1 VEPEVRLQLFA
12 LVLAI
17 AAFNGIFSPLVH
29 LVAAYSFVWAPPW
42 LSTDPSVT
50 FYFSSLILATTT
62 LLVSGVLPALLERAV
77 PASHAAPG
85 PNLAW
90 AATALVLTLPAVI
103 RLLLISGVAQ

>member
-1 VEPEVRLQLFA
+1 MRLQLFA

-17 AAFNGIFSPLVH
+17 TAFNGIFSPLVQ

-42 LSTDPSVT
+42 LSTDASVT

-62 LLVSGVLPALLERAV
+62 LLVSGIAPALLEQAV
-77 PASHAAPG
+77 PASRNAPG
-85 PNLAW
+85 PNLVW
-90 AATALVLTLPAVI
+90 AATAAVLTFPAVI

>member
-1 VEPEVRLQLFA
+1 MRLQLFA

-29 LVAAYSFVWAPPW
+29 LVAAYGFVWAPPW

-62 LLVSGVLPALLERAV
+62 LLVAGIPAALLEHAV
-77 PASHAAPG
+77 PASREAPG
-85 PNLAW
+85 PNLVW
-90 AATALVLTLPAVI
+90 AAVALVLTFPAMV
-103 RLLLISGVAQ
+103 RLLLISGVVQ

>member
-1 VEPEVRLQLFA
+1 MRLPLFA
-12 LVLAI
+12 LVLGI
-17 AAFNGIFSPLVH
+17 SAFNGIFSPLVH

-62 LLVSGVLPALLERAV
+62 LLASGIASALLEQLV
-77 PASHAAPG
+77 PASREAPG
-85 PNLAW
+85 PNLIW
-90 AATALVLTLPAVI
+90 AAIALILTFPAVV

>member
-1 VEPEVRLQLFA
+1 MRLQLFA

-42 LSTDPSVT
+42 LSAEPGVT

-62 LLVSGVLPALLERAV
+62 LLVSGIAPALLEHAV
-77 PASHAAPG
+77 PAARTAPG
-85 PNLAW
+85 PNLVW
-90 AATALVLTLPAVI
+90 AATAVVLSLPALV
-103 RLLLISGVAQ
+103 RLLLISGAAQ